1 MVPVPVLEIG
11 EVVAGP
17 VGHVGQCVPHGLRVA
32 AAHKHLDGRGL
43 AAGVAASATWGNKIV
58 NFKIVNK
65 FH

>member
-43 AAGVAASATWGNKIV
+43 AAGVAASATWGN
-58 NFKIVNK
+58 
-65 FH
+65 